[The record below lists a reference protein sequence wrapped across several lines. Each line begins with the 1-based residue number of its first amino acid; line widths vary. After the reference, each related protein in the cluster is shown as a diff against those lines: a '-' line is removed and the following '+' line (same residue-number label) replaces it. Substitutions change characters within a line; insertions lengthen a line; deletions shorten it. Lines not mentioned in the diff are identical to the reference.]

1 MALDMRGRMKMG
13 LRLVA
18 LAPAFAIGLPAQ
30 WLALKLGSPLAR
42 HMPVIFHRYLC
53 FVMGVRV
60 IREGRLD
67 PRRPLMI
74 VSNHCSWL
82 DIVVISSLFPVSFI
96 AKSEVGTWPVVRTL
110 ARLQRSI
117 FVERERRAK
126 TAAVNAAIAE
136 RIANGDAMVLFAEGT
151 TSDGLRVLP
160 FRSALLGAAQAATA
174 DAGEAVLQPLAI
186 RYTHRGGL
194 PVDRAEM
201 PHLAWHGDMDLAPHL
216 AGILAGPAIAVR
228 VILPEA
234 LPVNGGRNRKQ
245 TAKLLETRVRQA
257 FSGEARP
264 SRPPELPLEEQHDG
278 SIPARKP

>member
-1 MALDMRGRMKMG
+1 MALDLRGRLKLG

-30 WLALKLGSPLAR
+30 WVALKLGSPLTR

-53 FVMGVRV
+53 FVLGVRV
-60 IREGRLD
+60 IREGKLD

-74 VSNHCSWL
+74 VSNHVSWL
-82 DIVVISSLFPVSFI
+82 DIVIISSLFPVSFI
-96 AKSEVGTWPVVRTL
+96 AKSEVGTWPVVRNL

-136 RIANGDAMVLFAEGT
+136 RIGQGDAMVLFAEGT
-151 TSDGLRVLP
+151 TSDGLRILP

-174 DAGEAVLQPLAI
+174 EAGEAVLQPLSI

-194 PVDRAEM
+194 PIARAEM
-201 PHLAWHGDMDLAPHL
+201 AEIAWYGDMDLGPHL
-216 AGILAGPAIAVR
+216 AALLAGPGITVR
-228 VILPEA
+228 VSLPDA
-234 LPVNGGRNRKQ
+234 LPVSASPNRKE
-245 TAKLLETRVRQA
+245 TAKELETRVRQA
-257 FSGEARP
+257 FSGETR
-264 SRPPELPLEEQHDG
+264 SFRGGELPLEEPNAG
-278 SIPARKP
+278 TIPAR

>member
-1 MALDMRGRMKMG
+1 MALDARGRLKIT
-13 LRLVA
+13 LRLAA
-18 LAPAFAIGLPAQ
+18 LAPAFALGLPAQ
-30 WLALKLGSPLAR
+30 WLALKFGSPLAR

-53 FVMGVRV
+53 FILGVTV
-60 IREGRLD
+60 IREGVLD

-82 DIVVISSLFPVSFI
+82 DIVVLSSLFPVSFI

-136 RIANGDAMVLFAEGT
+136 RIGAGDAMVLFAEGT
-151 TSDGLRVLP
+151 TSDGLRILP

-174 DAGEAVLQPLAI
+174 EAGEAVLQPLAL

-194 PVDRAEM
+194 PLSRADM
-201 PHLAWHGDMDLAPHL
+201 PEIAWHGDMELAPHL
-216 AGILAGPAIAVR
+216 AALLAGPGLTVR
-228 VILPEA
+228 VSLPEA
-234 LPVNGGRNRKQ
+234 LTVSAAPNRKE
-245 TAKLLETRVRQA
+245 TARLLEQRVRAA
-257 FSGEARP
+257 FTGEKRSFRSPDLA
-264 SRPPELPLEEQHDG
+264 LEERNDG
-278 SIPARKP
+278 

>member
-1 MALDMRGRMKMG
+1 MALDMRGRIKMG
-13 LRLVA
+13 LRLAA

-30 WLALKLGSPLAR
+30 WLVLKLGSPLSR

-53 FVMGVRV
+53 FVLGIRV
-60 IREGRLD
+60 IREGKLD

-74 VSNHCSWL
+74 VSNHVSWL

-136 RIANGDAMVLFAEGT
+136 RIGKGDAMVLFAEGT

-194 PVDRAEM
+194 PIARTEMAEI
-201 PHLAWHGDMDLAPHL
+201 AWYGDMDLGPHL
-216 AGILAGPAIAVR
+216 AALLAGPGIIVR
-228 VILPEA
+228 VSLPEA
-234 LPVNGGRNRKQ
+234 LPVSATHNRKE

-257 FSGEARP
+257 FSGEAR
-264 SRPPELPLEEQHDG
+264 SFRPGELPLEEPHAG
-278 SIPARKP
+278 TVPVR